1 MYWGRNEIKHRD
13 ELDSFAWWQG
23 YFHVDSDGK
32 SDIYIRNF
40 EELRL
45 RDIAVF
51 SLGDIQQTS
60 ILDVGCGSGLYLVTF
75 LKLGAKYVAGQDI
88 DERSINSAKGIIEK
102 LNLNADLKIGDCSHL
117 QFSDNTFDYVFSGDV
132 FEHITEEKKDETLKE
147 IFRVLKPGGTVV
159 IKTPNKNY
167 LKMSLLFRR
176 LIVAFHFKNPFKMHI
191 EHTKNNPTTEHLGLT
206 THSKLKKLFLKNMF
220 HYPEIIY
227 QPLHRNGFPS
237 FLSNLFVKNLYF
249 NEQITMKARKPVF
262 YCLY

>member
-1 MYWGRNEIKHRD
+1 MSWEKNEIKHHD

-23 YFHVDSDGK
+23 YFHVDSEGK
-32 SDIYIRNF
+32 SDIYRKNF

-45 RDIAVF
+45 RDIAIF
-51 SLGDIQQTS
+51 SLGDVQNTS

-88 DERSINSAKGIIEK
+88 DESSINCAKGITEK
-102 LNLNADLKIGDCSHL
+102 LNLNADLKIGDCSNL
-117 QFSDNTFDYVFSGDV
+117 QFADNTFDFVFSGDV
-132 FEHITEEKKDETLKE
+132 FEHITEKKKDETLKE

-167 LKMSLLFRR
+167 LKMSLFYRR
-176 LIVAFHFKNPFKMHI
+176 IFAVFHFKNPFKIHI
-191 EHTKNNPTTEHLGLT
+191 EHTRNNPTNEHLGLT
-206 THSKLKKLFLKNMF
+206 THLKLKKLFLKNMF

-227 QPLHRNGFPS
+227 QPLHRNRFPG
-237 FLSNLFVKNLYF
+237 FLSNLFVKNLFF